1 MSQQKINAEEVKKI
15 FKLSR
20 LSPSEDKIQNFTH
33 EFNSILNFFET
44 LKSVDTSTAKE
55 IAHIHSLRNVLRVD
69 ESETPLTQ
77 EQTQQNAPQV
87 QHEFFKVPMVV
98 EE

>member
-1 MSQQKINAEEVKKI
+1 MSEQKISTEEVKKI

-20 LSPSEDKIQNFTH
+20 LSPSEDKIQNFTE

-44 LKSVDTSTAKE
+44 LKSVDTSSVKE
-55 IAHIHSLRNVLRVD
+55 IAHIHSLTNVLRAD
-69 ESETPLTQ
+69 ESEAPLTQ

-87 QHEFFKVPMVV
+87 QHEFFRVPLVV